1 MGPNNPDSTRAR
13 ENAPEI
19 AVRLQPNSRS
29 NEGKNALMPK

>member
-1 MGPNNPDSTRAR
+1 MRAN

-29 NEGKNALMPK
+29 MDGKNALMPK

>member
-1 MGPNNPDSTRAR
+1 MRAS

-29 NEGKNALMPK
+29 KDGKNALMPK